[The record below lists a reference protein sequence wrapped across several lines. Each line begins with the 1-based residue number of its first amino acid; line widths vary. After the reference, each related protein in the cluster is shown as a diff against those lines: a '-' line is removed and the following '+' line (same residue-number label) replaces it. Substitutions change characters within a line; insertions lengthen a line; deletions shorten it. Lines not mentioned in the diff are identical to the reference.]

1 MEDVSCIPCKSN
13 MGRIDIIIGS
23 MFSGKSTELIRR
35 INRYKVLGKNILVIN
50 NKLDKRY
57 SENSIS
63 THSNI
68 QLECI
73 SLSKLQDVYDNEKY
87 SNEYNECNVVVIEEA
102 QFFEDLHDFVVNA
115 ADNDN
120 KIVIVA
126 GLDGDSNRNEFGDIL
141 KLIPKCDTVKKL
153 HALCVKCK
161 DGTLASFTKRLVKN
175 DSQIYIGVSEFIAVC
190 RYHYFN

>member
-1 MEDVSCIPCKSN
+1 MDDSLIIKNS
-13 MGRIDIIIGS
+13 GRIDIIIGS

-35 INRYKVLGKNILVIN
+35 INRYKVLGKKILVIN

-68 QLECI
+68 MLDCI
-73 SLSKLQDVYDNEKY
+73 SLDKLQEIYDNDEY
-87 SNEYNECNVVVIEEA
+87 MDEYNDCDVVVIEEA
-102 QFFEDLHDFVVNA
+102 QFFEDLYDFVVNS

-120 KIVIVA
+120 KIVLVA

-161 DGTLASFTKRLVKN
+161 DGTLACFTKRLVKN

-190 RYHYFN
+190 RHHYFNSE

>member
-1 MEDVSCIPCKSN
+1 MSKIS
-13 MGRIDIIIGS
+13 GRIDIIMGC
-23 MFSGKSTELIRR
+23 MFSGKSTEIIRL
-35 INRYKVLGKNILVIN
+35 INRYKALEKKILIVN
-50 NKLDKRY
+50 HSSDTRY
-57 SENSIS
+57 KENSIS

-68 QLECI
+68 KLECI
-73 SLSKLQDVYDNEKY
+73 SLDKLSDIKENKEYSK
-87 SNEYNECNVVVIEEA
+87 EYNESDVVVIEEA
-102 QFFEDLHDFVVNA
+102 QFFEDLHDFVINA

-141 KLIPKCDTVKKL
+141 KLIPKCDSVKKL

-161 DGTLASFTKRLVKN
+161 DGTCASFTKRLVKN

-190 RYHYFN
+190 RYHYLND

>member
-1 MEDVSCIPCKSN
+1 MDSSLIMNNS
-13 MGRIDIIIGS
+13 GRIDIIIGS

-35 INRYKVLGKNILVIN
+35 INRYKVLNKSILVIN
-50 NKLDKRY
+50 HKLDKRY

-63 THSNI
+63 THSNMN
-68 QLECI
+68 LECI
-73 SLSKLQDVYDNEKY
+73 SLDNLEDIKLNQTYIKEYDVCD
-87 SNEYNECNVVVIEEA
+87 VLVIEEA
-102 QFFEDLHDFVVNA
+102 QFFKDLYDFVVNA

-153 HALCVKCK
+153 HALCVKCNN
-161 DGTLASFTKRLVKN
+161 GTLACFTKRLVKN
-175 DSQIYIGVSEFIAVC
+175 DSQIYIGVSEFVAVC
-190 RYHYFN
+190 RYHYLHD

>member
-1 MEDVSCIPCKSN
+1 

-87 SNEYNECNVVVIEEA
+87 SNEYNECNVVVIEE
-102 QFFEDLHDFVVNA
+102 
-115 ADNDN
+115 
-120 KIVIVA
+120 I
-126 GLDGDSNRNEFGDIL
+126 GR
-141 KLIPKCDTVKKL
+141 
-153 HALCVKCK
+153 
-161 DGTLASFTKRLVKN
+161 AS
-175 DSQIYIGVSEFIAVC
+175 C
-190 RYHYFN
+190 RERV

>member
-1 MEDVSCIPCKSN
+1 MNVCNKIS
-13 MGRIDIIIGS
+13 GRIDIVIGS

-35 INRYKVLGKNILVIN
+35 INRYKVLGKKILVIN
-50 NKLDKRY
+50 HRLDQRY

-63 THSNI
+63 THSNMV
-68 QLECI
+68 LECL
-73 SLSKLQDVYDNEKY
+73 SLQKLSDIKGNEKY
-87 SNEYNECNVVVIEEA
+87 QKEYDNCEVLVIEEA
-102 QFFEDLHDFVVNA
+102 QFFDDLYDVVVNA

-126 GLDGDSNRNEFGDIL
+126 GLDGDSNREEFGDIL
-141 KLIPKCDTVKKL
+141 KLIPKCDSVKKL

-161 DGTLASFTKRLVKN
+161 DGTCASFTKRLVKN

-190 RYHYFN
+190 RYHYLND

>member
-1 MEDVSCIPCKSN
+1 MDDSLEQKKYGQIHIV
-13 MGRIDIIIGS
+13 IGS

-35 INRYKVLGKNILVIN
+35 INRYKVLGKKILVIN

-68 QLECI
+68 MLDCI
-73 SLSKLQDVYDNEKY
+73 SLDKLDDIYKNEDY
-87 SNEYNECNVVVIEEA
+87 NIEYKQCDVVVVEEA
-102 QFFEDLHDFVVNA
+102 QFFTDLHDFVVNS

-120 KIVIVA
+120 KIVLVA

-161 DGTLASFTKRLVKN
+161 DGTLACFTKRLIKN

-190 RYHYFN
+190 RHHYFNCD

>member
-1 MEDVSCIPCKSN
+1 MDYSLINKN
-13 MGRIDIIIGS
+13 LGRIDIIIGS

-68 QLECI
+68 KLECI
-73 SLSKLQDVYDNEKY
+73 SLDKLSDINETDKY
-87 SNEYNECNVVVIEEA
+87 SKEYEACDVVVIEEA
-102 QFFEDLHDFVVNA
+102 QFFKDLHDFVINS

-120 KIVIVA
+120 KIVLVA

-153 HALCVKCK
+153 HALCVKCN
-161 DGTLASFTKRLVKN
+161 DGTLACFTKRLVKN

-190 RYHYFN
+190 RHHYLNP